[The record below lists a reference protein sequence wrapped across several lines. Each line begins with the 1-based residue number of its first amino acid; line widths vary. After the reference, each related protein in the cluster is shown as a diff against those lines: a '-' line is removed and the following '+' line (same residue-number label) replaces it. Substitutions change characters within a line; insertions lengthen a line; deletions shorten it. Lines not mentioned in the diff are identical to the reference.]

1 MWESGGIG
9 RISEGETIMV
19 WDEYYVQDEVGE
31 QSDQTHQEK
40 DIGDWD
46 LGGEIRL
53 IEGLEEAGSN
63 DGP

>member
-9 RISEGETIMV
+9 RISEGETIMI

-31 QSDQTHQEK
+31 QSDQTHQEE

-46 LGGEIRL
+46 LGGEIL
-53 IEGLEEAGSN
+53 PVEGLEKASSN
-63 DGP
+63 NGP